1 MQVDACFKKFDADK
15 DGMMNFVEFKNFM
28 GKRKS
33 LPDKVGA
40 VVIDIEMGVV
50 VVSVLVGVHCAG
62 WFGEA
67 SMGRVCTVGCVYLTH
82 TSKTLFHHNHGCIC
96 HI

>member
-40 VVIDIEMGVV
+40 VVIDMEMGVV
-50 VVSVLVGVHCAG
+50 VVSVLVGVNCAG
-62 WFGEA
+62 WFNEA
-67 SMGRVCTVGCVYLTH
+67 SMGRVCYQQCYPV
-82 TSKTLFHHNHGCIC
+82 
-96 HI
+96 